1 MLFELREYR
10 VWPGQRENWVK
21 FMEEVIIPFQVSK
34 GMVIAGSF
42 LGEEEGSD
50 LYVWIRR
57 FEDEQER
64 EQLYEA
70 VYEDDRWQNEIM
82 PRVRELIDRERMVI
96 RRLVPTPKSVIR

>member
-10 VWPGQRENWVK
+10 TWPGQRENWVR

-34 GMVIAGSF
+34 GMVISGSF
-42 LGEEEGSD
+42 VGEGEED

-70 VYEDDRWQNEIM
+70 VYESERWQNEIL

-96 RRLVPTPKSVIR
+96 RRLVPTAKSVVR